1 MRSSVRRRCAW
12 LLGISA
18 ITPAAPRELHGQR
31 DAISVVVLAGNAS
44 TASRELL
51 DGFRRRFQQLGRA
64 AEVLVVE
71 TEGEGAGRGAATRNV
86 GASTDLI
93 LALGSRA
100 SALALSGNRTV
111 PVIGAL
117 LARES
122 VLAEGSLAASF
133 VLEFGPEVE
142 LEWMRRILPKA
153 RRIGVLFSTDENAR
167 LVRRAQEV
175 AKGLG
180 MEIIARR
187 VVSPAEIPAA
197 LAALASD
204 ADVLWGI
211 ADDVVLTPATAKA
224 VLLASLRSRVPFVGL
239 SSQWVRAGAVYALDR
254 DYGDLGA
261 QMADIAIRLRD
272 GVAARPIG
280 AVRPRKVRYSLNAR
294 SAEMMRL
301 TMPPELLRGAT
312 EVYR

>member
-224 VLLASLRSRVPFVGL
+224 VLLASLR
-239 SSQWVRAGAVYALDR
+239 AGAVYALDR